1 MPTKWLNANVSKW
14 IIKYVIIPQNMAK
27 IPSRLLLHDSRS
39 DSKPENGP
47 RMNRITSAL
56 NI

>member
-1 MPTKWLNANVSKW
+1 MPTKWLNANVRKW
-14 IIKYVIIPQNMAK
+14 IIKYVVIPQNMAK
-27 IPSRLLLHDSRS
+27 IPSRLLLYDSRS

-47 RMNRITSAL
+47 CVNRITSAV